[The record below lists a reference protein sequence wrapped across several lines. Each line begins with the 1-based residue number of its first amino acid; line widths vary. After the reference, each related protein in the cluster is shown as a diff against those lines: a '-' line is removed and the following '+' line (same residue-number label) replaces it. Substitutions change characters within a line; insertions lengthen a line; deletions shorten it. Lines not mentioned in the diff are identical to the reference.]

1 MSQETA
7 AIETD
12 THAEQHEEL
21 SFLHKY
27 ILPVDH
33 KIIGMQYIFT
43 GLIMAIIG
51 GYFAYAFRM
60 QLAFPGEVVPLY
72 GLVGPG
78 EYNMLVTNHGTI
90 MIFWVAMPVLIAG
103 FGNYIIPLMIGCDD
117 MVFPRLNR

>member
-1 MSQETA
+1 MSQATTT
-7 AIETD
+7 IKVKINK
-12 THAEQHEEL
+12 EQHEEL
-21 SFLHKY
+21 SFLYKY
-27 ILPVDH
+27 ILPTDH

-60 QLAFPGEVVPLY
+60 QLAFPGEIVPLY

-90 MIFWVAMPVLIAG
+90 MIC
-103 FGNYIIPLMIGCDD
+103 N
-117 MVFPRLNR
+117 

>member
-1 MSQETA
+1 MSQAATA
-7 AIETD
+7 VQK
-12 THAEQHEEL
+12 EQHSGHHQEL

-27 ILPVDH
+27 ILPLDH

-43 GLIMAIIG
+43 GLIMAVIG

-60 QLAFPGEVVPLY
+60 QLAFPGEIVPLY

-103 FGNYIIPLMIGCDD
+103 FGNYIIPLISRG
-117 MVFPRLNR
+117 LSL